1 MFSLWNKLD
10 YVGWRVISASV
21 VKYQLQKKTEFLY
34 KPFNS
39 WTSQLNKEKKNEIYE
54 VCLEYSLN

>member
-39 WTSQLNKEKKNEIYE
+39 WTSQLNKEKKN
-54 VCLEYSLN
+54 